1 MRRRAGCYNGESMT
15 VVDVVRTK
23 AAPAGEVRSITILG
37 ATGSV
42 GTSTLDLIKREP
54 ERYRV
59 EFDQCA
65 PQRRGAGQ
73 NRA

>member
-15 VVDVVRTK
+15 VVDVMRTN
-23 AAPAGEVRSITILG
+23 AAPSGGVRSISILG
-37 ATGSV
+37 ATGSI

-59 EFDQCA
+59 EFSQCA
-65 PQRRGAGQ
+65 P
-73 NRA
+73 